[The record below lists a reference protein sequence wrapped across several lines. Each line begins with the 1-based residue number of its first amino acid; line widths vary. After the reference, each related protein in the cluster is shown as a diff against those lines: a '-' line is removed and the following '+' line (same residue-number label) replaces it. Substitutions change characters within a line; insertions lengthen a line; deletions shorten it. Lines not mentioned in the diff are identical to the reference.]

1 MKKTIAYGMMA
12 ALSALAGPVVAQDYP
27 RKPVELIVA
36 FGAGGTTDI
45 GARVLASLAEK
56 HLGKPIV
63 VLNKGGAGGQLGWTQ
78 LSTSRNDGY
87 TIGYVNLPN
96 LSSIIADP
104 ARQATFTADSFAP
117 IANQVVDPGTIFV
130 RADSPYKTFDD
141 LMKAAKEKPGT
152 IRAGTTGIL
161 GDDHL
166 AILATQKAMPGVQF
180 RVVHLAD
187 TAAQIKEVLAGNVDV
202 GFDNVGGLV
211 KYAKSGDLRVLTI
224 MSKERSK
231 FLPDVPTTADVG
243 QPSILSSSSRG
254 IVAPAGTDPEIIKKL
269 EAAFLEAMKD
279 PEHNSKLEAGGFTVK
294 PMTSVEFTTYF
305 KDNINATKELVDLAR
320 KQQ

>member
-1 MKKTIAYGMMA
+1 MKKTFAFG
-12 ALSALAGPVVAQDYP
+12 LVLATAFVAQASAQDYP
-27 RKPVELIVA
+27 SKPVELIVA

-45 GARVLASLAEK
+45 GARVLASIAEK

-104 ARQATFTADSFAP
+104 ERQATFKAESFTP
-117 IANQVVDPGTIFV
+117 IVNQVVDPGAIFV

-141 LMKAAKEKPGT
+141 LVKAAKEKPGT
-152 IRAGTTGIL
+152 VRSGTTGIL

-166 AILATQKAMPGVQF
+166 AILATQKAIPGVQF

-187 TAAQIKEVLAGNVDV
+187 TAAQLKEVLAGNVDV

-211 KYAKSGDLRVLTI
+211 KYAKSGELRVLAV

-279 PEHNSKLEAGGFTVK
+279 PEHSSKLEAGGFTVK
-294 PMTSVEFTTYF
+294 PMNTAEFTAYF
-305 KDNINATKELVDLAR
+305 NDNIQTTKELVDIAR
-320 KQQ
+320 GQ

>member
-1 MKKTIAYGMMA
+1 MKKTFALGLMLAATTIATMA
-12 ALSALAGPVVAQDYP
+12 TAQDYP
-27 RKPVELIVA
+27 SKPVELIVA

-45 GARVLASLAEK
+45 GARVPASIAEK
-56 HLGKPIV
+56 HLGKSIV

-104 ARQATFTADSFAP
+104 ERQATFKADSFAP
-117 IANQVVDPGTIFV
+117 IVNQVVDPGTIFV

-152 IRAGTTGIL
+152 IRTGTTGIL

-166 AILATQKAMPGVQF
+166 AILATQKAVPGVQF
-180 RVVHLAD
+180 RIVHLAD
-187 TAAQIKEVLAGNVDV
+187 TAAQIKEVLAGNIDV
-202 GFDNVGGLV
+202 GFDNVSGLL
-211 KYAKSGDLRVLTI
+211 KYAKSGDLRILTV

-294 PMTSVEFTTYF
+294 PMNSAEFTTYF
-305 KDNINATKELVDLAR
+305 NDNVKATKELVDIAR
-320 KQQ
+320 QQ